1 MFGGWLADRFGGKWL
16 FGGGILGASVLTL
29 LTPTAAYLH
38 LVAVIAVR
46 TLEGLLEG
54 FVITATYALLSRW
67 TPTSQTTRA
76 GTMVYSGEYCGYI
89 IAMLLAGFLSDHGFA
104 GGWPS
109 VFYVFG
115 TVGCVW
121 SAAWFLLCHSSPSA
135 HPRISK
141 AEREQLEATTSINS
155 KEVVDRPKTPWR
167 KIFTSM
173 PLLSCCVGKFANL
186 WCNYTL
192 VNGLPL
198 FFYDVLG
205 FSMTNNGL
213 MASLP
218 YMAAGGMIL
227 IAGQAADWLRAPGRL
242 STTTVRK
249 IFCVCGMVFPSIL
262 FIVAGFLG
270 CDRAPVVLTMIAAM
284 GCQICAWA
292 SLSVNPMDL
301 CASNAA
307 TLFGMTNSIGTLGS
321 IVAPLV
327 IGQIT
332 YGSST
337 ITQWRKVFYI
347 AFGVEWFGAIVY
359 LLFGSGEPQNW
370 QEDAK

>member
-1 MFGGWLADRFGGKWL
+1 LADRIGGKWL
-16 FGGGILGASVLTL
+16 FGGGILGASVLSL
-29 LTPTAAYLH
+29 LTPTAAYLY

-46 TLEGLLEG
+46 MLEGILEG
-54 FVITATYALLSRW
+54 FVIPATYALLSRW

-76 GTMVYSGEYCGYI
+76 GTMVYAGEHCGYV
-89 IAMLLAGFLSDHGFA
+89 IAMLLGGFLSDHRFA

-121 SAAWFLLCHSSPSA
+121 SAAWILLCHSSPSA

-141 AEREQLEATTSINS
+141 AEREHLELAATGTNS
-155 KEVVDRPKTPWR
+155 EDVDRPKTPWR

-173 PLLSCCVGKFANL
+173 PLLSCCVGKIANL
-186 WCNYTL
+186 YCHYTL

-270 CDRAPVVLTMIAAM
+270 CDRAPLVLTMIAAM

-301 CASNAA
+301 CATSAA

-327 IGQIT
+327 IGQLT